1 MAEIIKRLA
10 GVTLLALVVAPVLGQ
25 TTTEVDLIMPQLAMD
40 RVIAERIVELVDET
54 EDIRINLV
62 DLPEGMDSALEALE
76 AGYAD
81 LAFAPNSGTFRES
94 ITTVI
99 PLYPIV
105 LHVVTRKDRPAT
117 SMEELLTGATVYA
130 GPPDSTPWLLVNQMA
145 EILEFEPGQLKL
157 VETPDSL
164 PDVAIVYAPIDRE
177 RVMNDR
183 MMQDIKW
190 FSFGTPEEI
199 GQGSAVDLAVLLN
212 PRLRPFVIPA
222 GTFGRLTPDAV
233 VTVALD
239 NLLVA
244 REDLDVSVVYDIF
257 AEMLRVRPALF
268 SSRPELFQPL
278 DDQLANANFA
288 YSLHPGAIAFLKRD
302 EPTFIERYS
311 GVAEVLVTVLVAIIS
326 GLVAVVNIFRIR
338 RKNRLDGF
346 LVDVIEIRN
355 TITNEST
362 ESERA
367 EAMEKVRN
375 LQDRAFELL
384 VDEKL
389 AADDSFRIFTELSND
404 TISRIGGIAEQKSAT

>member
-1 MAEIIKRLA
+1 MSETIKKIA
-10 GVTLLALVVAPVLGQ
+10 GAALLALVVAPVFGQ
-25 TTTEVDLIMPQLAMD
+25 TTTEVDLIMPQLAVD

-54 EDIRINLV
+54 EGIRINLV
-62 DLPEGMDSALEALE
+62 DLPEGMDSVLDALD

-99 PLYPIV
+99 PLYPSV
-105 LHVVTRKDRPAT
+105 LHVVTRKDRAAT
-117 SMEELLTGATVYA
+117 SMEELLSGATVYA
-130 GPPDSTPWLLVNQMA
+130 GPRNSTPWLLVNQMA
-145 EILEFEPGQLKL
+145 EVLEFEPGQMKL
-157 VETPDSL
+157 IETRDSL

-183 MMQDIKW
+183 MMQNIKW
-190 FSFGTPEEI
+190 FSFGTPDEI
-199 GQGSAVDLAVLLN
+199 GKGSAVDLAVLLN

-222 GTFGRLTPDAV
+222 GTFGKLTPNPI
-233 VTVALD
+233 VTVAVD

-244 REDLDVSVVYDIF
+244 REDLDISVVYDIF

-278 DDQLANANFA
+278 DDKLANANFA
-288 YSLHPGAIAFLKRD
+288 YSLHAGALAYLKRD
-302 EPTFIERYS
+302 EPTLIERYS
-311 GVAEVLVTVLVAIIS
+311 GVAEVLVTVLIALIS

-355 TITNEST
+355 TISKDSSER
-362 ESERA
+362 ERA
-367 EAMEKVRN
+367 EAMEKVHA

-404 TISRIGGIAEQKSAT
+404 TISRISERGA